1 MSQQEGRAWDPR
13 TTRSVK
19 TLGAERSESEASE
32 SGTTRGIASFV
43 SALEFED
50 LPAEVVERAGE
61 LFADWAGSAVAGS
74 GTEPVR
80 TLDGFASRMG
90 PVDGP
95 CEVLASRRRTS
106 PFFAALVNGGSSHVA
121 EQDDLHN
128 GSVFHPGTVVFPAV
142 LAAAQE
148 TGSSGREV
156 MTAAVAG
163 YEAGIRVGEFLG
175 RSHYRVFHTTGTAG
189 TLAAAAGVS
198 RLLGLDAETTLNAL
212 GSAGTQAAG
221 LWEFLVDAADS
232 KQLHAAKAAA
242 DGLLS
247 AYLAR
252 DGFTGARRVLEG
264 PQGLAAGTSTDA
276 DPNRQQKLTDGLGE
290 RWALAETSFKYH
302 ASCRHTHPAADAL
315 LKAMQDHGLEPS
327 DISNVKARVHGAAI
341 DVLGPVTDPHTV
353 HQSKFSMGF
362 VLAVAAVR
370 GSAGIEQFT
379 EGALEDPELREFH
392 DRVEMVLDAEVDEAY
407 PERWIG
413 LVDVQTTAGRNITSR
428 VDVPKGDPENT
439 LDREELADK
448 ALRLA
453 SFSGGASE
461 TEMRR
466 LLERAFGLQTETDL
480 KDLLPA
486 TAEAQT

>member
-1 MSQQEGRAWDPR
+1 MDKEGFGGEA
-13 TTRSVK
+13 TENA
-19 TLGAERSESEASE
+19 GAMR
-32 SGTTRGIASFV
+32 GTTRGLASFV

-50 LPAEVVERAGE
+50 LPAQVVERTGE
-61 LFADWAGSAVAGS
+61 LFADWTGSAVAGS
-74 GTEPVR
+74 GTGPILA
-80 TLDGFASRMG
+80 LDRFAESMG
-90 PVDGP
+90 PTTGP
-95 CEVLASRRRTS
+95 CEVLATRRRTS
-106 PFFAALVNGGSSHVA
+106 PLFAALVNGASSHIA

-148 TGSSGREV
+148 TGASGREAL
-156 MTAAVAG
+156 TAAVAG
-163 YEAGIRVGEFLG
+163 YEAGIRIGEFLG
-175 RSHYRVFHTTGTAG
+175 RSHYRIFHTTGTAG
-189 TLAAAAGVS
+189 TIAAAAAVS
-198 RLLGLDAETTLNAL
+198 RLLGLDTEATLDSL

-276 DPNRQQKLTDGLGE
+276 DPRKLTDRLGE

-315 LKAMQDHGLEPS
+315 LKVMRDHDLAPG
-327 DISNVKARVHGAAI
+327 DISAVKARVHGAAI
-341 DVLGPVTDPHTV
+341 DVLGPVKDPQTI

-370 GSAGIEQFT
+370 SRAGIEQFN
-379 EGALEDPELREFH
+379 EEALEDPELRGFH
-392 DRVEMVLDAEVDEAY
+392 DRVEMVLDPEVDAAY
-407 PERWIG
+407 PERWVG
-413 LVDVQTTAGRNITSR
+413 LVDVRTTAGRDLTAR
-428 VDVPKGDPENT
+428 VDVPKGDPGNT
-439 LDREELADK
+439 LDRGELADK

-453 SFSGGASE
+453 AFSGGASE
-461 TEMRR
+461 AEMKN
-466 LLERAFGLQTETDL
+466 LLQRAFTLQDEPTL
-480 KDLLPA
+480 RDLLPA
-486 TAEAQT
+486 RTGRSD

>member
-1 MSQQEGRAWDPR
+1 LEKEGF
-13 TTRSVK
+13 
-19 TLGAERSESEASE
+19 GGEAINE
-32 SGTTRGIASFV
+32 TVTMKGTTRGLASFV
-43 SALEFED
+43 SSVEFAD
-50 LPAEVVERAGE
+50 LPAEVVERTGE
-61 LFADWAGSAVAGS
+61 LLADWAGSAVAGS
-74 GTEPVR
+74 GTPPIVA
-80 TLDGFASRMG
+80 LGCFAESMG
-90 PVDGP
+90 PTTGP
-95 CEVLASRRRTS
+95 CEVFATRRRTS
-106 PFFAALVNGGSSHVA
+106 PLFAALVNGASSHIA

-148 TGSSGREV
+148 TGASGREAL
-156 MTAAVAG
+156 TAVVAG

-198 RLLGLDAETTLNAL
+198 RLLGLDAEATLNSL

-232 KQLHAAKAAA
+232 KQLHAGKAAA

-264 PQGLAAGTSTDA
+264 SQGLAAGTSTDA
-276 DPNRQQKLTDGLGE
+276 DAQRITDRLGE
-290 RWALAETSFKYH
+290 RWVLAETSFKYH

-315 LKAMQDHGLEPS
+315 LKAMRDHELEPEDVS
-327 DISNVKARVHGAAI
+327 AVKVRVHGAAI
-341 DVLGPVTDPHTV
+341 DVLGPVKDPRTI

-370 GSAGIEQFT
+370 GRAGIEQFT
-379 EGALEDPELREFH
+379 EEALQDPELRDFH
-392 DRVEMVLDAEVDEAY
+392 DRVEMVLDPEVDAAY

-413 LVDVQTTAGRNITSR
+413 LVDVQTTAGRLVTSR
-428 VDVPKGDPENT
+428 VEMPKGDPANT
-439 LDREELADK
+439 LSRRELIDK

-453 SFSGGASE
+453 AFSGGASE
-461 TEMRR
+461 AEMDDLLRR
-466 LLERAFGLQTETDL
+466 TFAL
-480 KDLLPA
+480 KEEPSLRDLLPA
-486 TAEAQT
+486 CLGSQSPPSG